1 MVAQVANGLGATCVN
16 FAVLMWGALNQTEA
30 MRATSEPVRDQIRAI
45 RLSYVSEFVFTLSC
59 DDVVGATCFLVASSF
74 SDLVRTD
81 CKNENRVVSLGT
93 PCVFSERAWARK
105 LECGARDG
113 LMHNGLVAR

>member
-1 MVAQVANGLGATCVN
+1 MKTDPGRLDERSGCSSCEWFGATCVN

-45 RLSYVSEFVFTLSC
+45 RLSCVSEFVFTLSC

-93 PCVFSERAWARK
+93 PCV
-105 LECGARDG
+105 
-113 LMHNGLVAR
+113 V